1 MRIKIAPSVRSG
13 IGVRAGQAARQVT
26 RDRMLTAAVGLAIA
40 LAGAAYSAPASS
52 ADTTI
57 GANVNQQTSESGTC
71 GFVSAL
77 ERPCT
82 LITTVIPG
90 QTMTSPCD
98 GTITRF
104 RLNGFPRPANSYSLR
119 VIRINGD
126 GTYTGTATSAP
137 VAIAAEGVNEF
148 PTSLPISAGE
158 TIGIDFRESLEEHGL
173 RWVGGSQVKAGYFYQ
188 FPADGTPASPTGP
201 ATFYYLFNA
210 DVACA
215 SPSGP
220 PPPPPSNEFSVVK
233 LKKTKLTLDLASAG
247 TVTVTDAKAKAK
259 SKLLKPSSAGG
270 GPGHV
275 VVGLKLTGAGKK
287 KLKEKGKVKVS
298 ARITFTPTGGTAST
312 QSRKLTVRKKKKS
325 SKSKRS

>member
-13 IGVRAGQAARQVT
+13 FGVRHRIDRLLSAAAT
-26 RDRMLTAAVGLAIA
+26 LTVV
-40 LAGAAYSAPASS
+40 LAGAAYSAPVSS

-71 GFVSAL
+71 GFMTAL

-210 DVACA
+210 DVACT
-215 SPSGP
+215 SSSP
-220 PPPPPSNEFSVVK
+220 PPQPPSNEFSIVK
-233 LKKTKLTLDLASAG
+233 LKKTKLTLNLASAG
-247 TVTVTDAKAKAK
+247 TVTVTDGKAEGK
-259 SKLLKPSSAGG
+259 SKLLKPSSASG
-270 GPGHV
+270 GPGHLV
-275 VVGLKLTGAGKK
+275 VRLKLTGAGKK
-287 KLKEKGKVKVS
+287 KLKKKGKVKVS

-312 QSRKLTVRKKKKS
+312 QSRKLTVKKKKKS
-325 SKSKRS
+325 SRSKRS

>member
-1 MRIKIAPSVRSG
+1 
-13 IGVRAGQAARQVT
+13 
-26 RDRMLTAAVGLAIA
+26 MLAAAVGLAVA
-40 LAGAAYSAPASS
+40 LAGAAYSAPVSS

-71 GFVSAL
+71 GFNSAL

-158 TIGIDFRESLEEHGL
+158 TIGIDFQESLEEHGL

-188 FPADGTPASPTGP
+188 FPADGTPATPTGP

-210 DVACA
+210 DIACT

-220 PPPPPSNEFSVVK
+220 PQPPSNEFSIVK
-233 LKKTKLTLDLASAG
+233 LKKTKLTLNLASAG
-247 TVTVTDAKAKAK
+247 TVTVTDGKAK
-259 SKLLKPSSAGG
+259 SKLLKPSSASG

-275 VVGLKLTGAGKK
+275 VVKLKLTGAGKK
-287 KLKEKGKVKVS
+287 KLKKKGKVKVS